1 MDACS
6 SFNFVEVDKEL
17 LHLVTAALFAVC
29 FFLESLP
36 CAVLCIQVDVSAL
49 GKIDFGSPP
58 CSFETHLASKSPS
71 FSLKV
76 IDAFLILGWAIFR
89 DSIP

>member
-6 SFNFVEVDKEL
+6 SFNFVEVDKKL
-17 LHLVTAALFAVC
+17 LHLVIAALFAV
-29 FFLESLP
+29 FFFESLP
-36 CAVLCIQVDVSAL
+36 CAALCVQADVSAL
-49 GKIDFGSPP
+49 GKIDFKSLP
-58 CSFETHLASKSPS
+58 CSFETYLASKSPS